1 MTEPNADP
9 EHILDDLLAGRPGIL
24 ELTRALTSAEPR
36 SFRPL
41 LADEDRSSP
50 YDLDGL
56 DDYEREQVRRGAL
69 LVLADD
75 FVDETEWG
83 GDDIA
88 VGFRRA
94 DDFSEDF
101 EELVTLISAHYG
113 EAVENADELRYSDSG
128 KAAYWRAGEST
139 LVLQVF
145 VNYPGGNIELH
156 LWLAAIADQA

>member
-1 MTEPNADP
+1 MSEPNADP
-9 EHILDDLLAGRPGIL
+9 EHILDDLLTGRRRIL
-24 ELTRALTSAEPR
+24 ELTRSLTSAEPH
-36 SFRPL
+36 SFLPL

-56 DDYEREQVRRGAL
+56 DDDEREQVRRGAL

-75 FVDETEWG
+75 FVDEAEWG
-83 GDDIA
+83 GDNIT
-88 VGFRRA
+88 VGFRRT
-94 DDFSEDF
+94 DTFSDDF
-101 EELVTLISAHYG
+101 EELVKLISAHYG
-113 EAVENADELRYSDSG
+113 EAVENTDELRCSDSG

-145 VNYPGGNIELH
+145 ENYPGGNIELH